1 MIEAK
6 HNILID
12 KFFKAYIFW
21 KIRRNFHELI
31 IRSDFKPSQKPLLFV
46 ANHVSW
52 WDGFWVLKLN
62 SMLFKKKIHVMLLE
76 SQLMKNPILKFS
88 GAFSINPGS
97 KSVVE
102 TLKYSLKVLEN
113 QNNMLVMY
121 PQGVISSLYSNR
133 VEFKDGGDFLVKK
146 LGDKVDVVMGNFF
159 VEYLSNLKP
168 TLFCYLKR
176 YDAKTGF
183 SLEDSFN
190 QFYNESL
197 DQQRK
202 TLS

>member
-1 MIEAK
+1 MIEAR

-12 KFFKAYIFW
+12 SFFKTFIFW
-21 KIRRNFHELI
+21 KIKRNFHEI
-31 IRSDFKPSQKPLLFV
+31 IINGDFKSSHKPMLFV

-62 SMLFKKKIHVMLLE
+62 SMIFKKKIHVMMLE
-76 SQLMKNPILKFS
+76 SQLKKNPILKFS

-102 TLKYSLKVLEN
+102 TLKYSLKVLES
-113 QNNMLVMY
+113 QNNMVVMY

-146 LGDKVDVVMGNFF
+146 LGEKVDVVMGSFF
-159 VEYLSNLKP
+159 VEYLSNPMP
-168 TLFCYLKR
+168 TLYCYLER
-176 YDAKTGF
+176 FDAKDGI

-190 QFYNESL
+190 RFYSNSL
-197 DQQRK
+197 DKQRK
-202 TLS
+202 IVS